1 MHSTNLKFLLFFEY
15 LAIVVSVSSFD
26 DHFSLQY
33 RRSNQLKP
41 PAPPQTNGSAGG
53 GGGRGNGKESK
64 EGGRDRE
71 RRSSIDRPD
80 GVRRRS
86 SSASAGTS
94 TPTK

>member
-1 MHSTNLKFLLFFEY
+1 M
-15 LAIVVSVSSFD
+15 SVSSFD

-41 PAPPQTNGSAGG
+41 PTPPQTNSSAGRG
-53 GGGRGNGKESK
+53 GERGNGKESK
-64 EGGRDRE
+64 EGGQARE
-71 RRSSIDRPD
+71 RRSSIDRAD

-94 TPTK
+94 ALTK

>member
-1 MHSTNLKFLLFFEY
+1 M
-15 LAIVVSVSSFD
+15 SVSSFD
-26 DHFSLQY
+26 YHFSLQY

-53 GGGRGNGKESK
+53 GGSGGRGNGKESK

-71 RRSSIDRPD
+71 RRSSIDRTD

-94 TPTK
+94 APTK